1 MNMVITKKNIF
12 LNLAKQLRKED
23 LKYLKPYVDE
33 LYYRI
38 DLYTITEND
47 KDLIG
52 LLNVLITCISIT
64 KSILIGYTTNLNVIS
79 TIKER
84 PSFQ

>member
-64 KSILIGYTTNLNVIS
+64 KYILIGYTTNLNVIS